1 MGLNIKTKI
10 VKSAISGIVSE
21 VTEETPKLIG
31 KIATSVISSKKGS
44 KDRKE
49 SAVRDVAIVSNGDSE
64 VAGRQETDKPKS
76 VWEAM
81 GCSEKTIGFIK
92 VAMSDGVIDD
102 KDHQMLQGLIKD
114 DGVDP
119 AEFNYM
125 LAKATE
131 EYQKTA
137 KSVIKQLSAAFDLAE
152 KMAKK
157 EEKPNEKELNDA
169 LPALISMATGGT
181 LFAMASAA
189 GLEGIGK
196 AIGRFVKEP
205 SKLNR
210 FKAEIIRM
218 VDIPLF
224 PEVIVD
230 FCSYAQSQLI
240 QEQQKLDGKGLF
252 TQWSDSLFGKDV
264 DLVPIW
270 KEKMGLVLDKATTR
284 YGNSPEIMA
293 LFVKWRDT
301 PLKRL
306 MGLTNKDEIMMF
318 PSPPFVSDLIDLLQ
332 YSFNKSQEDDNPMKE
347 AHYKLYSRLY
357 RDGQSLASQF
367 ECVRDVLDE
376 YRIRPIHEFISNSS
390 NQDYLAMF
398 NAPENQSDLLEVL
411 QYLKSRSDLKHVHK
425 RVYKQA
431 LKIYGDDQ
439 EIINDIRTYK
449 PGGFLGL

>member
-10 VKSAISGIVSE
+10 VKSAISGIVGD
-21 VTEETPKLIG
+21 VTEEAPKLIS
-31 KIATSVISSKKGS
+31 KIATSVISSKKGNKEGK
-44 KDRKE
+44 KD
-49 SAVRDVAIVSNGDSE
+49 AVKDVAVVSNMTLE
-64 VAGRQETDKPKS
+64 TAGIQQADKPKS

-102 KDHQMLQGLIKD
+102 KDHQMLQVLIKD

-119 AEFNYM
+119 TEFNYM

-137 KSVIKQLSAAFDLAE
+137 KSVIKQLSSAFDLAE

-169 LPALISMATGGT
+169 LPALLSMATGGT
-181 LFAMASAA
+181 LFAVASAA
-189 GLEGIGK
+189 GLEGLGK

-218 VDIPLF
+218 VDIPMF
-224 PEVIVD
+224 PDVIVD

-240 QEQQKLDGKGLF
+240 QEQQKHEGKGLF

-270 KEKMGLVLDKATTR
+270 KEKMDCVLDKATSR
-284 YGNSPEIMA
+284 YGNAPEIMA
-293 LFVKWRDT
+293 LFDRWRGT

-306 MGLTNKDEIMMF
+306 MAMTGYDEIMMF
-318 PSPPFVSDLIDLLQ
+318 PSPPYVSDFIDLLQ
-332 YSFNKSQEDDNPMKE
+332 YSFNKSHEDNNPMKE

-357 RDGQSLASQF
+357 RDGQNLASQF

-376 YRIRPIHEFISNSS
+376 YRIRPIHELISNSF

-398 NAPENQSDLLEVL
+398 NAPENLDDLKEVL
-411 QYLKSRSDLKHVHK
+411 QYLNSRSDLKLVHK

-431 LKIYGDDQ
+431 LKVYDGDQ
-439 EIINDIRTYK
+439 EALAEIKAFRPK
-449 PGGFLGL
+449 SFLGL